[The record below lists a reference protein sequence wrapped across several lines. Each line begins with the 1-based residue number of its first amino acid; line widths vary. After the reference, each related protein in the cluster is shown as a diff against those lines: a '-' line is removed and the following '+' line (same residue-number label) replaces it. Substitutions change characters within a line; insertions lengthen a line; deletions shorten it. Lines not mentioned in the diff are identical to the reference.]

1 MIQSISDK
9 IIQHAIRNEY
19 IKQEQRDEYV
29 YALNILLNILTT
41 DATMLCIGFLMDMI
55 WECIIF
61 WLVYK
66 VLRKYCGGFH
76 FSTSWKCYLSSCIMC
91 PAVLAAIRYVP
102 YDKAIWGVLTA
113 AMAAVLFI
121 LSPVAAENKPLDE
134 KEKRVFGSIAKV
146 LVIMVMICRCIVTL
160 ISHNEALS
168 KIISLSIFSVTAF
181 VIVGKIHLT
190 VLRHN

>member
-9 IIQHAIRNEY
+9 IVQHAIRNEY

-29 YALNILLNILTT
+29 YALNMLLNILIT
-41 DATMLCIGFLMDMI
+41 DATMLCIGFLMGMI

-61 WLVYK
+61 WLIYK

-76 FSTSWKCYLSSCIMC
+76 FGTSWKCYLSSCIMC

-113 AMAAVLFI
+113 AMAAALFI

-134 KEKRVFGSIAKV
+134 KEKQVFGSIAKV
-146 LVIMVMICRCIVTL
+146 LVIMIMICWCIATL
-160 ISHNEALS
+160 ILHNEALS

-181 VIVGKIHLT
+181 VIAGKIHLT
-190 VLRHN
+190 VLRHK